1 MLLKLLH
8 ATEYAFVFLPCSWV
22 LYVNGKVRITDC
34 PSVNDGNWHHIAVTW
49 TCTDGAWKVYIDG
62 KLSDG
67 GSGLSVGSKIPGM
80 LYLYYTRSVA
90 SILFLLQN
98 LLCLQGNVYFAG
110 FSTFSHFQHLCRA
123 HVCYSCSWGQ
133 FPHSASLKTKC
144 TFLGK
149 LVSNLFWRWQSLV
162 HKGACA
168 ELILEWL
175 WENKFLTQQTSLTGI
190 SLTNVGSELIELA
203 FFCYFQTSF

>member
-8 ATEYAFVFLPCSWV
+8 ATEYAFIFLPCSWV
-22 LYVNGKVRITDC
+22 LYVNGKERITDC

-90 SILFLLQN
+90 FILFLFQN
-98 LLCLQGNVYFAG
+98 LLCLQRNVYFGG
-110 FSTFSHFQHLCRA
+110 FSMFSHFQHLCRA
-123 HVCYSCSWGQ
+123 HICYSCS
-133 FPHSASLKTKC
+133 
-144 TFLGK
+144 
-149 LVSNLFWRWQSLV
+149 
-162 HKGACA
+162 
-168 ELILEWL
+168 
-175 WENKFLTQQTSLTGI
+175 
-190 SLTNVGSELIELA
+190 
-203 FFCYFQTSF
+203 